1 LFSFSTLSFFKH
13 TIIEREK
20 TKKARAQREREREG
34 GRWRILNPSLRGFAC
49 FVGVVQARKPATR
62 KLLLSWPRNW

>member
-1 LFSFSTLSFFKH
+1 LR
-13 TIIEREK
+13 ERKLRKPEL
-20 TKKARAQREREREG
+20 REREREREG